1 MIMNKTECTV
11 CEKFITN
18 NNYKKHITVCGNKTK
33 KSSKSLI
40 CEFCHRQFESS
51 VGSGIH
57 RSQCTNN
64 PEKKP
69 NWNIGREAWNKGTTK
84 ETNDIVANQAQ
95 KAKDDYATGK
105 RKLSGF
111 VTRTTEELSRIAK
124 ASNCGGYR
132 ENAGRSKK
140 FRVPDSY
147 GKIVTLQSTYE
158 LRCAE
163 ILNELSVKWI
173 RPKSMKYDERLYYP
187 DFYLV
192 DYGIFL
198 DPKNSYKARL
208 DEAKISK
215 AAIQN
220 NAIIH
225 ILTNEKLTKEY
236 ISSLI

>member
-1 MIMNKTECTV
+1 MKQ
-11 CEKFITN
+11 
-18 NNYKKHITVCGNKTK
+18 
-33 KSSKSLI
+33 SLT
-40 CEFCHRQFESS
+40 HKNSYES
-51 VGSGIH
+51 
-57 RSQCTNN
+57 
-64 PEKKP
+64 
-69 NWNIGREAWNKGTTK
+69 
-84 ETNDIVANQAQ
+84 
-95 KAKDDYATGK
+95 GK
-105 RKLSGF
+105 RQASGYCSWS
-111 VTRTTEELSRIAK
+111 TEERSVRAK
-124 ASNCGGYR
+124 KQGFGGYK

-236 ISSLI
+236 IASLI